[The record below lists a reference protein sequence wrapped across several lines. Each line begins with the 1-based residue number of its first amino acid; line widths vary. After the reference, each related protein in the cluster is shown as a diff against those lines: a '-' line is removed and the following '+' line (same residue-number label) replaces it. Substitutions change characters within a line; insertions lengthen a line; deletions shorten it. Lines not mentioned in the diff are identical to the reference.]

1 MNKTNARKYLD
12 KAKSIL
18 KEDSMHFST
27 IKKQLDKLDILAE
40 GEFGIKTTDKIISNT
55 PSTQDCTT

>member
-1 MNKTNARKYLD
+1 MDKTNARKYLD

-40 GEFGIKTTDKIISNT
+40 GEFGIKTTDEIISNT
-55 PSTQDCTT
+55 PSTQDCTI

>member
-1 MNKTNARKYLD
+1 
-12 KAKSIL
+12 
-18 KEDSMHFST
+18 MHFST

-40 GEFGIKTTDKIISNT
+40 GEFGIKTTDEFISNT